1 MIAALIAR
9 DLRRAWVGGGAVL
22 PIAFFLL
29 VTILFPFGV
38 GPDAALLGR
47 VASGVIWAAALL
59 AALLPVERLVAP
71 DLEAGVLDQLAVSGV
86 PLVLI
91 AAAKLVAHC
100 LSFGPP
106 LMLAALIA
114 SAVLALPGDRL
125 AAVELALAVG
135 TPGMAAL
142 GLATGALVAGLRGA
156 GAVAGL
162 VMLPLGVPLVI
173 FGAGAVESA
182 QGLKL
187 LGATTLVLL
196 VGAPLVAAGAMKI
209 ARE

>member
-1 MIAALIAR
+1 MAALIAR

-71 DLEAGVLDQLAVSGV
+71 DLEAGVLDQLAVRGV

-91 AAAKLVAHC
+91 AAAKLVAHW

-114 SAVLALPGDRL
+114 SALLALPGDRL